1 MTPEYEFSSSQ
12 EAFTFF
18 VNKFTNEVYDAYYDM
33 EDYG

>member
-12 EAFTFF
+12 EAFAFF
-18 VNKFTNEVYDAYYDM
+18 VNKFTNEAYDAYYDM